1 MSYKQEF
8 YNFNGD
14 LDATKDVKKLKE
26 VDLKVIDEFKA
37 KKLECVSI
45 VNDETQKKIIKQ

>member
-14 LDATKDVKKLKE
+14 LDATKDVKKLNMFSR
-26 VDLKVIDEFKA
+26 L
-37 KKLECVSI
+37 LRSI
-45 VNDETQKKIIKQ
+45 NYLIWGDV